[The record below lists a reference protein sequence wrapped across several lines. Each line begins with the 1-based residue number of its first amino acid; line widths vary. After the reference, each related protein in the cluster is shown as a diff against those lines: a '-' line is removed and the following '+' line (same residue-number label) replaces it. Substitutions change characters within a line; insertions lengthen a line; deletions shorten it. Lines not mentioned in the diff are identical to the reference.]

1 MERGEGRGGKRRGG
15 EGWVEKG
22 ECLGGVG
29 KDKRIEGTG
38 VEGTTYCKVIV
49 VVVEEKNRRDCEE
62 CET

>member
-1 MERGEGRGGKRRGG
+1 M
-15 EGWVEKG
+15 EKG